1 MSSSSSPATNTGLYV
16 KRRRAYVACTNCR
29 KRKIK
34 ARLSMTA
41 RFRGSL
47 LPRYSQPGISLPKI
61 QTPPHG
67 PNYSD
72 PWRAQLLL
80 SGTAGILNHP
90 SPPPPAPQP
99 IQLPCARINSYMGT
113 NPPALSGA
121 APPSPRYPY
130 PHRAGPPS
138 APPPVSTSSA
148 AFVYQSPPQH
158 SLSGHP
164 QAGLGSMK
172 HPLAAAAP
180 DHYPGSASYL
190 LPPNTGHPYGLSYNQ
205 NYGPAYVP
213 QPGGT
218 TSPWLPAM

>member
-1 MSSSSSPATNTGLYV
+1 
-16 KRRRAYVACTNCR
+16 
-29 KRKIK
+29 
-34 ARLSMTA
+34 
-41 RFRGSL
+41 
-47 LPRYSQPGISLPKI
+47 
-61 QTPPHG
+61 
-67 PNYSD
+67 
-72 PWRAQLLL
+72 
-80 SGTAGILNHP
+80 
-90 SPPPPAPQP
+90 
-99 IQLPCARINSYMGT
+99 MGT

-218 TSPWLPAM
+218 TSPWLRLLWLSTGTLLLWREFQQLIGSHPASRLQLNPLGLCMYFA